1 VGGPKAV
8 SIGAFGQ
15 ANSTFWGELIMNRAF
30 GVIATAASLIAAPAF
45 AADMPIKALPPV
57 PPPAWTWTGF
67 YLGLNAGWGWDAKV
81 DNLLITTDPALGGY
95 PATAAGTNPTGPFA
109 GVDVGYNWQV
119 ANFLVFGFEADF
131 EGSNIQNGFQN
142 RVIDVF
148 GDQLSA
154 EQALNAFST
163 IRGRLGLAYNNFLV
177 YGTGGLAYG
186 DVHNRVVDVLTVP
199 PTGTVNISQDAW
211 QSGYAVGGGVEYM
224 VAPHA
229 SLKVEYQYIKLGSFT
244 GSALES
250 PPSGFTF
257 STNSINN
264 NFQTV
269 RVGLNVHL

>member
-1 VGGPKAV
+1 MKR
-8 SIGAFGQ
+8 S
-15 ANSTFWGELIMNRAF
+15 LF
-30 GVIATAASLIAAPAF
+30 GVAAILALIGTPAL
-45 AADMPIKALPPV
+45 AADIPVKCCAVPP

-81 DNLLITTDPALGGY
+81 NNLLITTDPALGGY

-109 GVDVGYNWQV
+109 GANVGYNWQV

-131 EGSNIQNGFQN
+131 EGANIQNSFHSL
-142 RVIDVF
+142 VINGF

-186 DVHNRVVDVLTVP
+186 DVHNRVVDVLSVP
-199 PTGTVNISQDAW
+199 PVGTVNMSQDGW

-224 VAPHA
+224 FAPHA

-250 PPSGFTF
+250 PPSGFVF

>member
-1 VGGPKAV
+1 VGGPKV
-8 SIGAFGQ
+8 VTIGALGQ
-15 ANSTFWGELIMNRAF
+15 ANSTFSGELFMNRGF
-30 GVIATAASLIAAPAF
+30 CVIVTAAALIAAPAF
-45 AADMPIKALPPV
+45 AADMPIKAPPPV

-81 DNLLITTDPALGGY
+81 DNLLITTTPLLGGY

-186 DVHNRVVDVLTVP
+186 DVHNRVVDVLSVP
-199 PTGTVNISQDAW
+199 PTGTVNMSQDAW

-224 VAPHA
+224 FAPHA

-250 PPSGFTF
+250 PPSGFVF